1 MKTMAATA
9 APPSR
14 AAAPPA
20 DATGPDAGSQGS
32 FAAVLGQARE
42 PVKAA
47 VDRAAKTQTGAAPAA
62 EPKTPAKT
70 GAGATRESVHD
81 AHGEREG
88 AATATDTTDTAD
100 AAEAAL
106 PVPGW
111 PAPGASPQAPGADA
125 APAFAAPLGGD
136 GAAMGI
142 DNKLWL
148 DEGAP
153 LAHAATPGK
162 ARMVKAALPALAPT
176 DMAPGKTDAA
186 AAATATATAT
196 ATSAASAAKPG
207 ADAAAMSV
215 PTLAALPAVA
225 THAPTSSPAAVG
237 TAAAMPFAAHLAAAV
252 NSPAFAPALA
262 AQVSWLVQEGQQH
275 ARLTLNPAD
284 LGPVAVR
291 IMLEGTQARIDFH
304 AALASTRA
312 AIEASLPTLAAA
324 LHDNG
329 MTLAGGGVFD
339 GQQRHHSTQTGQG
352 GHSKSQAGPMA
363 AENTAVGHAGD
374 MPSGLEIGAL
384 QDRSRGRQRGLVD
397 LVA

>member
-14 AAAPPA
+14 AAAPPSS
-20 DATGPDAGSQGS
+20 ATGPDASSEGS

-47 VDRAAKTQTGAAPAA
+47 VDRPAKSPTRAAPAA
-62 EPKTPAKT
+62 EAKTPAKPGS
-70 GAGATRESVHD
+70 GAPRESVHQAD
-81 AHGEREG
+81 AERDG
-88 AATATDTTDTAD
+88 AATTPD

-111 PAPGASPQAPGADA
+111 PAPAAIPDAAGADMASALA
-125 APAFAAPLGGD
+125 ATLGHD
-136 GAAMGI
+136 DAAMAI
-142 DNKLWL
+142 DSSLWL

-153 LAHAATPGK
+153 LANAITPGK
-162 ARMVKAALPALAPT
+162 PRTVKATLPALTPT
-176 DMAPGKTDAA
+176 DLAAGKTDAA
-186 AAATATATAT
+186 AAATATATA
-196 ATSAASAAKPG
+196 AAAAAAPVPLSALAVKPA

-215 PTLAALPAVA
+215 PTLSALPAPG
-225 THAPTSSPAAVG
+225 TNLTPAAPATVS
-237 TAAAMPFAAHLAAAV
+237 TAAAMPFSAHLAAAV

-262 AQVSWLVQEGQQH
+262 TQVSWLVQEGQQH

-291 IMLEGTQARIDFH
+291 ITLEGTQARIDFH
-304 AALASTRA
+304 AAIASTRA

-329 MTLAGGGVFD
+329 MTLAGGGVSD
-339 GQQRHHSTQTGQG
+339 GQPRPGTQGDRAHSDQG
-352 GHSKSQAGPMA
+352 L
-363 AENTAVGHAGD
+363 AERGAGD
-374 MPSGLEIGAL
+374 EAADPHATSLPLRPA
-384 QDRSRGRQRGLVD
+384 RGLVD

>member
-14 AAAPPA
+14 AAAPPS
-20 DATGPDAGSQGS
+20 DAAGPDVSSEGS
-32 FAAVLGQARE
+32 FAAVLDQARE

-47 VDRAAKTQTGAAPAA
+47 ADRPAKSPTRAASAA
-62 EPKTPAKT
+62 EAKTPVKPGS
-70 GAGATRESVHD
+70 GAPRESVRQAD
-81 AHGEREG
+81 GERDG
-88 AATATDTTDTAD
+88 AATTPD

-111 PAPGASPQAPGADA
+111 PAPAAIPEAAGADMA
-125 APAFAAPLGGD
+125 SALAVTLGHD
-136 GAAMGI
+136 DAAMAI
-142 DNKLWL
+142 DSALWL

-153 LAHAATPGK
+153 LANAITPGK
-162 ARMVKAALPALAPT
+162 PRTVKATLPALTPT
-176 DMAPGKTDAA
+176 DLAPGKTDAA
-186 AAATATATAT
+186 AAATPTATAAAT
-196 ATSAASAAKPG
+196 AAAAAPIPLPALAVKPA
-207 ADAAAMSV
+207 ADAAATSV
-215 PTLAALPAVA
+215 PTLSALPAPV
-225 THAPTSSPAAVG
+225 TTLTPAAPATVG

-262 AQVSWLVQEGQQH
+262 AQVSWLVQEGQQY

-291 IMLEGTQARIDFH
+291 ITLEGTQARIDFH
-304 AALASTRA
+304 AAIASTRA

-329 MTLAGGGVFD
+329 MTLAGGGVSD
-339 GQQRHHSTQTGQG
+339 GQPRPGTQGDRAHSTQ
-352 GHSKSQAGPMA
+352 GHTERG
-363 AENTAVGHAGD
+363 AGD
-374 MPSGLEIGAL
+374 EAADPNAT
-384 QDRSRGRQRGLVD
+384 SRPLRPARGLVD

>member
-14 AAAPPA
+14 AAAPPN

-47 VDRAAKTQTGAAPAA
+47 VDRAAKTQAGAAPAA
-62 EPKTPAKT
+62 EPKTPAKP
-70 GAGATRESVHD
+70 GAGAKHESVHD
-81 AHGEREG
+81 AHGERED
-88 AATATDTTDTAD
+88 AATATDTSD

-136 GAAMGI
+136 GAAIGI

-176 DMAPGKTDAA
+176 DMAPGKTDAAAAA

-237 TAAAMPFAAHLAAAV
+237 TAAALPFAAHLAAAV

-352 GHSKSQAGPMA
+352 GQSRPQAGPMV
-363 AENTAVGHAGD
+363 AENTSAEHPGD